1 MGSKS
6 ASNRLMHLRVTFFAT
21 RYLKTMRRVASR
33 LAGLGLIIA
42 VGVFPGV
49 FASQHSSEHL
59 GWQQQDSAPEQS
71 ETPNQNSPQT
81 VLKAG
86 PSLDA
91 AFSDMYSLKF
101 QAARTQIASYLK
113 IQPNDPLGYAAQA
126 ASYLFEEFQQKEV
139 FSSAFFLDD
148 KRFLGGVDG
157 SPDDNRNPN
166 FLSANQKARELAKGR
181 LNENSKDAE
190 ALMTLAMTDGMESDY
205 DELIE
210 KKQLASL
217 SMLREADSYANRA
230 LAIDPHALDAYVS
243 LGSANYIIGC
253 LPSYK
258 RAFLWVGG
266 IHGDR
271 VRGIAQLQ
279 QAATGGHYLRPF
291 AKIMLALA
299 SEREH
304 QFARA
309 ADLLAQLVQEFPD
322 NPHFSQEL
330 TIAQKAAGR

>member
-1 MGSKS
+1 MRHAK
-6 ASNRLMHLRVTFFAT
+6 NLAT
-21 RYLKTMRRVASR
+21 AK
-33 LAGLGLIIA
+33 LAGLALPSARWLAIPLRTA
-42 VGVFPGV
+42 C
-49 FASQHSSEHL
+49 FAFGFAALVSPLYCTHASTTPQQNESSQQSS
-59 GWQQQDSAPEQS
+59 GQS
-71 ETPNQNSPQT
+71 TLT
-81 VLKAG
+81 RG
-86 PSLDA
+86 PSLDS
-91 AFSDMYSLKF
+91 AFNDMYSLKF
-101 QAARTQIASYLK
+101 EAARSEIAAYLK
-113 IQPNDPLGYAAQA
+113 IQPNDSLGYAAQA
-126 ASYLFEEFQQKEV
+126 ASYLFEEFQEKEV

-157 SPDDNRNPN
+157 SPEDNRNPN
-166 FLSANQKARELAKGR
+166 FLAANQKARELAKAH
-181 LNENSKDAE
+181 LAENSKDSE
-190 ALMTLAMTDGMESDY
+190 ALITLAMTDGMESDY

-230 LAIDPHALDAYVS
+230 LAIDKSALDAYVS

-266 IHGDR
+266 IHGDK

-291 AKIMLALA
+291 AKVMLALA

-304 QFARA
+304 QFTRA
-309 ADLLAQLVQEFPD
+309 ADLLAELVHEYPD
-322 NPHFSQEL
+322 NPHFSAEL
-330 TIAQKAAGR
+330 GIAQRAAAR

>member
-1 MGSKS
+1 M
-6 ASNRLMHLRVTFFAT
+6 TFFI
-21 RYLKTMRRVASR
+21 LGVAAFAIP
-33 LAGLGLIIA
+33 AGRA
-42 VGVFPGV
+42 
-49 FASQHSSEHL
+49 
-59 GWQQQDSAPEQS
+59 QDSVPHQQS
-71 ETPNQNSPQT
+71 EPSPKSSGQT
-81 VLKAG
+81 VLTPG

-101 QAARTQIASYLK
+101 EAARAEIAAYLK

-126 ASYLFEEFQQKEV
+126 ASYLFEEFQQKDV

-157 SPDDNRNPN
+157 SPEDNRNPN
-166 FLSANQKARELAKGR
+166 FLNANQKARELAKSR
-181 LNENSKDAE
+181 LAENSKDSE
-190 ALMTLAMTDGMESDY
+190 ALITLAMTDGMESDY

-217 SMLREADSYANRA
+217 SMLREADSYANKA
-230 LAIDPHALDAYVS
+230 LAIDKNALDAYVS

-253 LPSYK
+253 LPNYK

-309 ADLLAQLVQEFPD
+309 AGLLAELVQEFPD
-322 NPHFSQEL
+322 NPHFSKEL
-330 TIAQKAAGR
+330 AIAQRTAAR